1 VLIAKFKSRLWVKGI
16 LVVFL
21 IVGLC
26 SLSIALYCI
35 PLTWQIT
42 YQMEKKFAIS
52 QLDRVLSMVEVKYG
66 EIEQYRKFALE
77 MKKQELKDIVSVVYG
92 YVDTEYKS
100 SFKAGAEEATRIQ
113 DRVIGNVRNM
123 RYGNNDYVF
132 IADFDYVFVC
142 HPDDKLQGKDCSA
155 LRDFYG
161 KYMVRLI
168 VGEARINEEAFTY
181 YWWNRLGK
189 NRPSEKLA
197 YSRLFQPWHWVLG
210 TGIYIDDIE
219 EEVARRKKVL
229 IQELRTMMNQIV
241 IGKTGYMYVF
251 DSKMNMIIHPNSKLE
266 GINFEHIKDPLTGES
281 LAIELAA
288 TALQEDNELVY
299 MWDRPTDP
307 GNYVY
312 DKISWV
318 SYFKGLDWFIGSSVY
333 TDELS
338 DNSRL
343 LAKRMLLS
351 SIIAFIASLILGS
364 FFLKRLIRP
373 IEHLSKVALQVQ
385 KGELEVR
392 SGIKREDE
400 IGILAN
406 EFDTMVEKLA
416 RHHENLEQLVD
427 ERTQDLTDANLKL
440 SDEITERKQAE
451 EAFRESEKR
460 FRLLIEKA
468 PLGIALISEEGR
480 YLYINPKFTEMF
492 GYVLEDVPTG
502 AVWFHKAFPD
512 PNYRKQVK
520 LDWSVA
526 LEAVKRAETV
536 TRKFEVICKDGSK
549 KIVLF
554 RHVGL
559 SKSGHLLIQEDI
571 TESEHAQEM
580 LKRHNAYLSALHQTT
595 LGLIGRRELTD
606 LLEALIKRAAQLLG
620 STDGLFYMAD
630 PAADYL
636 ELKVGIGSFVKYIGT
651 QLDPGEGL
659 CGKVW
664 QTGEPMVLEDYS
676 AWPGHS
682 EKMIDG
688 YFGAAI
694 AVPLKSEGQVLGV
707 IAITSSRTDRVFGD
721 EDIEILARFAGIAS
735 IALDNAL
742 LYKATREAMETA
754 EAANRAKSDFLASM
768 SHEIRTPMNAI
779 LGMAEL
785 LSESP
790 LNPEQ
795 QKYVRISRN
804 SGQGLLDIIND
815 ILDISKVEAGQLV
828 LEHTSFDLQE
838 LIENTCELMTLKTQ
852 EKGLELIC
860 RADPRVPGYLVGDP
874 VRLRQILINLLG
886 NAIKFTHEG
895 EIKLECGMR
904 NAECGTGNER
914 SQVRDSESEREEVV
928 LQFSVRDTGI
938 GIPEAKRKAI
948 FERFTQAD
956 SSTTREYGGTG
967 LGLNICQRLVELM
980 DGEIW
985 VEGREGEGS
994 TFSFTACFGVDRA
1007 PRDIKKPKEVAQ
1019 DQKMEAAPEARPLR
1033 ILLVEDAKENRI
1045 VVKAFLRKTPHAI
1058 DVAEN
1063 GSIGFDKFVSGEYDL
1078 VLMDMR
1084 MPVMDGYTAT
1094 GEIRKWEKEHRKGAT
1109 PIIALTAH
1117 ALTEDKQKCLDAG
1130 CTDYLPKP
1138 LKKADL
1144 LKKVQEYSGI
1154 SENG

>member
-1 VLIAKFKSRLWVKGI
+1 MLAAKFKSRLWVKGI
-16 LVVFL
+16 LVVLL

-42 YQMEKKFAIS
+42 YRMEKKFAIS
-52 QLDRVLSMVEVKYG
+52 QLDRVRNMVAVKYQ
-66 EIEQYRKFALE
+66 EIEQYRKFALQ
-77 MKKQELKDIVSVVYG
+77 MKKQEMKDIVSVVYG
-92 YVDTEYKS
+92 YVDTEYKAA
-100 SFKAGAEEATRIQ
+100 FEADAGEIARIQ
-113 DRVIGNVRNM
+113 DRVIRNVRNM
-123 RYGNNDYVF
+123 RYGKNDYVF
-132 IADFDYVFVC
+132 ISDFDYVMVC
-142 HPDDKLQGKDCSA
+142 HPDDKLHGKDCSG
-155 LRDFYG
+155 LRGFYG
-161 KYMVRLI
+161 KHMVRLM
-168 VGEARINEEAFTY
+168 VGEARIMDEAFIN
-181 YWWNRLGK
+181 YWWHRLGK

-197 YSRLFQPWHWVLG
+197 YARVFQPWDWVLG
-210 TGIYIDDIE
+210 TGVYIDDIE
-219 EEVARRKKVL
+219 EEVNRKKKSL
-229 IQELRTMMNQIV
+229 IEQLRTMMNQIV
-241 IGKTGYMYVF
+241 IGKTGYMYIF
-251 DSKMNMIIHPNSKLE
+251 DSKMNMIIHPNPKLE

-288 TALQEDNELVY
+288 TALREDNELAY

-318 SYFKGLDWFIGSSVY
+318 SYFKDLDWFIGSSVY
-333 TDELS
+333 TEELS

-351 SIIAFIASLILGS
+351 SIIAFIASLIIGS
-364 FFLKRLIRP
+364 FFLKRFLRP
-373 IEHLSKVALQVQ
+373 IEHLSQVALQVQ
-385 KGELEVR
+385 KGDLEVR
-392 SGIKREDE
+392 SGIQREDE

-406 EFDTMVEKLA
+406 EFDTMVEQLA
-416 RHHENLEQLVD
+416 RHHENLEQLVN
-427 ERTQDLTDANLKL
+427 ERTQELTQANLNL
-440 SDEITERKQAE
+440 SGEITERKQAE
-451 EAFRESEKR
+451 KAFLESEAR

-468 PLGIALISEEGR
+468 PLGIAMIRGDGGWA
-480 YLYINPKFTEMF
+480 YINANFTDMF
-492 GYVLEDVPTG
+492 GYVLKDVPTG
-502 AVWFHKAFPD
+502 RDWLRRAFPD
-512 PNYRKQVK
+512 PTYRKAVVSEWK
-520 LDWSVA
+520 LS
-526 LEAVKRAETV
+526 LEAVKLGEIVNRT
-536 TRKFEVICKDGSK
+536 FEVTCKDGSK
-549 KIVLF
+549 KMVLF
-554 RHVGL
+554 WHVAL
-559 SKSGHLLIQEDI
+559 SKGDHMMIQEDI
-571 TESEHAQEM
+571 TESHHAQEM
-580 LKRHNAYLSALHQTT
+580 LKRHNEYLSALHQTT

-606 LLEALIKRAAQLLG
+606 LLETLIKRAAQLLD

-630 PAADYL
+630 PAADHL

-664 QTGEPMVLEDYS
+664 QTGEPKVLEDY
-676 AWPGHS
+676 ATWQGHS
-682 EKMIDG
+682 EKMKNG

-694 AVPLKSEGQVLGV
+694 AVPLKSERQVLGV
-707 IAITSSRTDRVFGD
+707 IAITSSQTDRIFGE
-721 EDIEILARFAGIAS
+721 EDIEILTRFAGIAS

-742 LYKATREAMETA
+742 LYKATREAREAA

-838 LIENTCELMTLKTQ
+838 LIESTCELMALKTD
-852 EKGLELIC
+852 EKGLALIC
-860 RADPRVPGYLVGDP
+860 RVKPHVPTQLVGDP
-874 VRLRQILINLLG
+874 VRLRQILINLVG
-886 NAIKFTHEG
+886 NAVKFTHEG
-895 EIKLECGMR
+895 EIRLECGLWTG
-904 NAECGTGNER
+904 EPGTVHEAT
-914 SQVRDSESEREEVV
+914 QTRDSNSKMEEVA
-928 LQFSVRDTGI
+928 LRFSVRDTGI
-938 GIPEAKRKAI
+938 GIPEDKQAAI

-956 SSTTREYGGTG
+956 SSTTRKYGGTG

-980 DGEIW
+980 DGKIW

-994 TFSFTACFGVDRA
+994 TFAFTARFGIDKT

-1019 DQKMEAAPEARPLR
+1019 DQKMEAAPEVRPLH

-1045 VVKAFLRKTPHAI
+1045 VVKAFLKKTPHTI

-1063 GSIGFDKFVSGEYDL
+1063 GRIGVDKFLSGDYDL

-1094 GEIRKWEKEHRKGAT
+1094 GEIRKWEKENKREVI

-1117 ALTEDKQKCLDAG
+1117 ALREDRQKCLDAG
-1130 CTDYLPKP
+1130 CTDYLAKP

-1144 LKKVQEYSGI
+1144 LKKIQEYSA
-1154 SENG
+1154 SS

>member
-1 VLIAKFKSRLWVKGI
+1 MLAAKFKSKLWVKGI
-16 LVVFL
+16 LVVLL

-42 YQMEKKFAIS
+42 YQMEEKFAVS
-52 QLDRVLSMVEVKYG
+52 LLDRVRNMVEVKYA
-66 EIEQYRKFALE
+66 EIEQYRKFALR
-77 MKKQELKDIVSVVYG
+77 MRKQDLKNIVSVVYG

-100 SFKAGAEEATRIQ
+100 TFKVGSEEVTRIQ
-113 DRVIGNVRNM
+113 DRVIRNLRNM

-132 IADFDYVFVC
+132 ISDFNSVLIC
-142 HPDDKLQGKDCSA
+142 HPDDNLQGKDYTGV
-155 LRDFYG
+155 RDVYG
-161 KYMVRLI
+161 NLMIPLLVTA
-168 VGEARINEEAFTY
+168 ARTMEEAFTS

-189 NRPSEKLA
+189 SEPSEKLT
-197 YSRLFQPWHWVLG
+197 YSRLFPPWHWVLG
-210 TGIYIDDIE
+210 TGVYIDDIE
-219 EEVARRKKVL
+219 EEVNRRKKSL
-229 IQELRTMMNQIV
+229 IDQLRTMMNQIV

-251 DSKMNMIIHPNSKLE
+251 DSKMNMIIHPNPKLE
-266 GINFEHIKDPLTGES
+266 GINFEHIKNPLTGKS
-281 LAIELAA
+281 LARELAA
-288 TALQEDNELVY
+288 IAHQKNNELAYV
-299 MWDRPTDP
+299 WDRPTDP
-307 GNYVY
+307 GHYVY

-318 SYFKGLDWFIGSSVY
+318 DYFKGFDWYIGSSVY
-333 TDELS
+333 TDELY

-526 LEAVKRAETV
+526 LEAVKSGETV
-536 TRKFEVICKDGSK
+536 SRKFEVICKDGSK

-606 LLEALIKRAAQLLG
+606 LLETLIKRAAQLLG
-620 STDGLFYMAD
+620 STDGLFYLAD
-630 PAADYL
+630 PVADHL

-651 QLDPGEGL
+651 QLEPGEGL

-664 QTGEPMVLEDYS
+664 QVGEPKVVEDYAKWS
-676 AWPGHS
+676 GHS
-682 EKMIDG
+682 EKMKDG

-694 AVPLKSEGQVLGV
+694 AVPLKSDGQVLGV
-707 IAITSSRTDRVFGD
+707 IAITSSRKDRIFGD
-721 EDIEILARFAGIAS
+721 EDIEILTRFAGIAS

-742 LYKATREAMETA
+742 LYKATSEAKEAA

-838 LIENTCELMTLKTQ
+838 LIESTCELMALKTD
-852 EKGLELIC
+852 EKGLDLTC
-860 RADPRVPGYLVGDP
+860 RVEPHVPYHLVGDP

-886 NAIKFTHEG
+886 NAAKFTHEG
-895 EIKLECGMR
+895 EINLECGMR
-904 NAECGTGNER
+904 NP
-914 SQVRDSESEREEVV
+914 ESEREEVT

-938 GIPEAKRKAI
+938 GIPEAKQKAI

-956 SSTTREYGGTG
+956 SSTTRKYGGTG

-994 TFSFTACFGVDRA
+994 TFAFTARFGIDKT

-1019 DQKMEAAPEARPLR
+1019 DQKMAAPSEVRPLR

-1045 VVKAFLRKTPHAI
+1045 VVKAFLKKTPHTI
-1058 DVAEN
+1058 EVAEN
-1063 GSIGFDKFVSGEYDL
+1063 GRIGVDKFLSGEYDL

-1094 GEIRKWEKEHRKGAT
+1094 GEIRKWEEAHQRSAT
-1109 PIIALTAH
+1109 PVIALTAH
-1117 ALTEDKQKCLDAG
+1117 ALREDRQKCLDAG
-1130 CTDYLPKP
+1130 CTDYLAKP

-1144 LKKVQEYSGI
+1144 LKKIQEYSAN
-1154 SENG
+1154 S